1 MKVDLNLEAIFD
13 MIANLPNTPIHKGV
27 KNSLELY
34 FQFSNY
40 ILLRV
45 SIRVYFLLEDHSK

>member
-34 FQFSNY
+34 FK
-40 ILLRV
+40 
-45 SIRVYFLLEDHSK
+45 FLNNVIMEAVRDRFHFYGMNAI

>member
-34 FQFSNY
+34 FKFSNN
-40 ILLRV
+40 V
-45 SIRVYFLLEDHSK
+45 SNVASD

>member
-13 MIANLPNTPIHKGV
+13 MITNLPNTPIHKGV

-34 FQFSNY
+34 FKFSTN
-40 ILLRV
+40 LM
-45 SIRVYFLLEDHSK
+45 